1 MKNLPLISVIIASYN
16 AVSTIE
22 KTINSVT
29 AQTYPNIEFIVI
41 DGGSTDGTVGIL
53 ENGKWKKE
61 NGKRKNKIIFRWI
74 SEKDRGIADAFNKG
88 MRMSH
93 GDYIYFLGA
102 DDVLKTPHVIEEMM
116 VGIDPKKDMI
126 ICGKVDRI
134 RDTKKYSVIYTS
146 SLQFSPWMLLYKMG
160 LPHQG
165 MFMNKRFFNK
175 YGVFN
180 TRLKYAMDYDL
191 LLRAY
196 HRFPNVIFK
205 NVIVA
210 GWREGG
216 VGKNRIFEILKEY
229 HSIRIRNHIAP
240 FWFLWIIYVFS
251 CIRYVPEFL
260 LERFVSRSL

>member
-1 MKNLPLISVIIASYN
+1 
-16 AVSTIE
+16 
-22 KTINSVT
+22 
-29 AQTYPNIEFIVI
+29 
-41 DGGSTDGTVGIL
+41 
-53 ENGKWKKE
+53 
-61 NGKRKNKIIFRWI
+61 
-74 SEKDRGIADAFNKG
+74 
-88 MRMSH
+88 
-93 GDYIYFLGA
+93 
-102 DDVLKTPHVIEEMM
+102 LKTPHVIEEMM

-216 VGKNRIFEILKEY
+216 VGISFHTDKKSY
-229 HSIRIRNHIAP
+229 CT
-240 FWFLWIIYVFS
+240 FLVFMDNL
-251 CIRYVPEFL
+251 CFFMYPICP
-260 LERFVSRSL
+260 